1 MYFILLECQFYY
13 RSLKLGDI
21 IFSFDRG
28 DHKLNTVTGYR
39 SNTYLTSGLKKQNI
53 NTANDILNYF

>member
-13 RSLKLGDI
+13 RSLQLGDI

-28 DHKLNTVTGYR
+28 DYKLNTVTGYR